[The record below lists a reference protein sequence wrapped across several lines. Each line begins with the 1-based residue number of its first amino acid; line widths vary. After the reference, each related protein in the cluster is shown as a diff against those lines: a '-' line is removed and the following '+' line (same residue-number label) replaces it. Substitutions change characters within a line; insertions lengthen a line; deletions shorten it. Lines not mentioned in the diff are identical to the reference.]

1 MSQEKYERI
10 LREKQNFF
18 EGKAVNPDII
28 REEILLSWQRSRELG
43 IPLEKDPD
51 RNCRTSD
58 IEGLLSKNSRLLSC
72 SIPLMEK
79 FISSFKRNNTLV
91 VLYNSEG
98 TVLHWMG
105 NDVDFNRVPHNV
117 VGNSA
122 AEEYAGTTGV
132 SLCLRSHETEE
143 VFGPEHWLRR
153 VYNRYAVCS
162 PILSQENRLLG
173 VLNVTQ
179 EISNYSLFTR
189 GITELLAHAISEQI
203 RLNTLLSER
212 TVLSEIL
219 DIGVMLINRV
229 GVILQCNTKC
239 RKMLNAD
246 SGSVIPS
253 EIMEVLTS
261 TSSGRRIM
269 DREIRIGRDRNA
281 QYYILSLIPLEEESC
296 VVTLQKAAQIRKV
309 TAYQSGYS
317 ATYAFEDIIG
327 NSVPML
333 DAIQLARR
341 ASSNDSNVLIYGE
354 SGTGKELFA
363 QAIHNGSSRKNKP
376 FIAINCGAIP
386 KMLIQSELFGYAEG
400 AFTGAR
406 KSRPGKFELAEGGT
420 IFLDEISEMPF
431 DVQVTLLRILQ
442 EKQVT
447 RIGEGNARK
456 IDVRIIAASNKNLN
470 NEVAMGA
477 FRKDLFYR
485 INVLSLSIPPL
496 RERKNDIPLLVEE
509 LLAKI
514 CKHSGRKS
522 VACSPQVMEAF
533 MAYDYPGNVRELE
546 NIIDRMV
553 CTLGEGEQY
562 VDRLPEA
569 LFPEMKKKVGV
580 EFSGNEE
587 ECFSGMTLEQ
597 IELNIIIRLL
607 EKYNG
612 NINKVA
618 TILNISRNTIYN
630 KMKKNGLSIRRVS
643 YNDNDNE

>member
-1 MSQEKYERI
+1 MYQEKYERI

-18 EGKAVNPDII
+18 EGRPVDPSII
-28 REEILLSWQRSRELG
+28 REGILQSWRRSQSLG

-51 RNCRTSD
+51 KNCRTTD

-132 SLCLRSHETEE
+132 SLCLQSHETEE

-162 PILSQENRLLG
+162 PILAQDKKLLG

-219 DIGVMLINRV
+219 DIGIMLVNRA
-229 GVILQCNTKC
+229 GIIQQCNTKC
-239 RKMLNAD
+239 RKMLNTD
-246 SGSVIPS
+246 VGSAIPR
-253 EIMEVLTS
+253 EILEMV
-261 TSSGRRIM
+261 SSSSPGRRIM
-269 DREIRIGRDRNA
+269 DREIRIGRDRDA
-281 QYYILSLIPLEEESC
+281 QYYILSFIPLEEESC
-296 VVTLQKAAQIRKV
+296 VITLQKAAQIRKV

-317 ATYAFEDIIG
+317 ATYSFGDIIG
-327 NSVPML
+327 NSDGIL
-333 DAIQLARR
+333 DALRLARQ
-341 ASSNDSNVLIYGE
+341 ASSHDSNVLIYGE

-363 QAIHNGSSRKNKP
+363 QAIHNGSARRIKP

-470 NEVAMGA
+470 HEVAMGA

-485 INVLSLSIPPL
+485 INVLSLNIPPL
-496 RERKNDIPLLVEE
+496 RERKSDIPLLVEE
-509 LLAKI
+509 LVAKI
-514 CKHSGRKS
+514 CKHSGRKN
-522 VACSPQVMEAF
+522 VICSPGVMEALI
-533 MAYDYPGNVRELE
+533 AYDYPGNVRELE

-562 VDRLPEA
+562 VERLPDN
-569 LFPEMKKKVGV
+569 LFPEIKKGEQVAPGV
-580 EFSGNEE
+580 DVET
-587 ECFSGMTLEQ
+587 FSGMTLEE
-597 IELNIIIRLL
+597 IEVKIIVKLL
-607 EKYNG
+607 ENNGG
-612 NINKVA
+612 NINRVA
-618 TILNISRNTIYN
+618 NILNISRNTIYN
-630 KMKKNGLSIRRVS
+630 KLKRHGLERLRLP
-643 YNDNDNE
+643 YAE

>member
-1 MSQEKYERI
+1 MYQEKYERI

-18 EGKAVNPDII
+18 EGRPVDPSII
-28 REEILLSWQRSRELG
+28 REGILQSWRRSQSLG

-51 RNCRTSD
+51 KNCRTTD

-132 SLCLRSHETEE
+132 SLCLQSHETEE

-162 PILSQENRLLG
+162 PILAQDKKLLG

-219 DIGVMLINRV
+219 DIGIMLVNRA
-229 GVILQCNTKC
+229 GIIQQCNTKC
-239 RKMLNAD
+239 RKMLNTD
-246 SGSVIPS
+246 VGSAIPR
-253 EIMEVLTS
+253 EILEMV
-261 TSSGRRIM
+261 SSSSPGRRIM
-269 DREIRIGRDRNA
+269 DREIRIGRDRDA
-281 QYYILSLIPLEEESC
+281 QYYILSFIPLEEESC
-296 VVTLQKAAQIRKV
+296 VITLQKAAQIRKV

-317 ATYAFEDIIG
+317 ATYSFGDIIG
-327 NSVPML
+327 NSDGIL
-333 DAIQLARR
+333 DALRLARQ
-341 ASSNDSNVLIYGE
+341 ASSHDSNVLIYGE

-363 QAIHNGSSRKNKP
+363 QAIHNGSARRNKP

-470 NEVAMGA
+470 HEVAMGA

-485 INVLSLSIPPL
+485 INVLSLNIPPL
-496 RERKNDIPLLVEE
+496 RERKSDIPLLVEE
-509 LLAKI
+509 LVAKI
-514 CKHSGRKS
+514 CKHSGRKN
-522 VACSPQVMEAF
+522 VICSPGVMEALI
-533 MAYDYPGNVRELE
+533 AYDYPGNVRELE

-562 VDRLPEA
+562 VERLPDN
-569 LFPEMKKKVGV
+569 LFPEIKKGEQVAPGV
-580 EFSGNEE
+580 DVET
-587 ECFSGMTLEQ
+587 FSGMTLEE
-597 IELNIIIRLL
+597 IEVKIIVKLL
-607 EKYNG
+607 ENNGG
-612 NINKVA
+612 NINRVA
-618 TILNISRNTIYN
+618 NILNISRNTIYN
-630 KMKKNGLSIRRVS
+630 KLKRHGLERLRLP
-643 YNDNDNE
+643 YAE